1 MNGTGLAMVGHLF
14 NPGIELGSG
23 LGRFGNKKVLLGRH
37 SNNLDNS
44 PATTGK
50 GAKVNLP
57 YKTNDRSVGGTAIFF
72 CSILFSNKLIGGT
85 LILDY
90 PKTRSCFYLC
100 KNYPIM
106 SFRFFVLITV
116 TLVSLSACVSS
127 KKFKT
132 SQQDYAKLQD
142 RYKTLETENNACG
155 EEKGILLRQKETLE
169 REKALLTARIKEL
182 QEQIA
187 YLKDNNNQAL
197 KQLESLSVISTQ
209 QAESIK
215 KSMDNLGIK
224 DAYIQNIQRQ
234 LSYKDS
240 LNMALVIN
248 LKGAIGNLEDGD
260 INIKVDKG
268 VVYVDIS
275 DKLLFKTGSYDV
287 TDRANEVLG
296 KVAMVLKNQPD
307 LEFMVEGHTD
317 GVAFKGSG
325 VIADNWDLSAMRATT
340 VVRLLQTKYGLDP
353 ARMVAAGRGEY
364 RPIADNSTKEGRSAN
379 RRTRIV
385 VLPQLDQFFKLLEKQ

>member
-1 MNGTGLAMVGHLF
+1 MQLRSLLLVSLALF
-14 NPGIELGSG
+14 
-23 LGRFGNKKVLLGRH
+23 
-37 SNNLDNS
+37 
-44 PATTGK
+44 
-50 GAKVNLP
+50 
-57 YKTNDRSVGGTAIFF
+57 
-72 CSILFSNKLIGGT
+72 
-85 LILDY
+85 
-90 PKTRSCFYLC
+90 
-100 KNYPIM
+100 
-106 SFRFFVLITV
+106 
-116 TLVSLSACVSS
+116 SLSACVSS
-127 KKFKT
+127 KKFKS
-132 SQQDYAKLQD
+132 SQQEYAKLQD
-142 RYKTLETENNACG
+142 RYKTLESENNICG
-155 EEKGILLRQKETLE
+155 EEKGILVRQKETLE

-234 LSYKDS
+234 MSYKDS

-275 DKLLFKTGSYDV
+275 DKLLFKTGSYEI

-317 GVAFKGSG
+317 AIPFNGSG
-325 VIADNWDLSAMRATT
+325 IISDNWDLSAMRATT
-340 VVRLLQTKYGLDP
+340 VVRLLQKKHGLDP

-364 RPIADNSTKEGRSAN
+364 RPVADNATKEGRAAN